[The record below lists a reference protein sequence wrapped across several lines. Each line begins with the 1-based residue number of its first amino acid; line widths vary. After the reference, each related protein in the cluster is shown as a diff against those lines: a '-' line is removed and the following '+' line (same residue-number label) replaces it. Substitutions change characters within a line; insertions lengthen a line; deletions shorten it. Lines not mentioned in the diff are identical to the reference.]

1 MATNKC
7 KYYDVCPSATGW
19 CLNRS
24 PDAECVGLVIGTY
37 RRLKEQKSVLVVKPK
52 MILSTEDMSK
62 LHDRLYAEAQTGV
75 VVLPGY
81 CEAEYTPPGLIVKVE
96 DDRYEE

>member
-1 MATNKC
+1 MGKC

-24 PDAECVGLVIGTY
+24 PDAECAGLVIGMY
-37 RRLKEQKSVLVVKPK
+37 QRLKEQKPVLVVKPK
-52 MILSTEDMSK
+52 MLMRAEDTAK
-62 LHDRLYAEAQTGV
+62 LRDRLAADVQTGV
-75 VVLPGY
+75 VVLPLY

-96 DDRYEE
+96 DDGDEE